1 MTTSSHTRTDTLTN
15 RERHVVALAGR
26 GLSNQEIADEL
37 SISARTVKCTLHRAS
52 VRLGAHNRVQAVV
65 FALRRGI
72 ISITDVYTVS
82 ELTRVLDY
90 LPSDLL
96 QEIWGRVEGG
106 NGHELPGACGKP
118 SDNGN
123 GAHDSVEAELECV
136 HS

>member
-15 RERHVVALAGR
+15 REQHVVALVGR

-52 VRLGAHNRVQAVV
+52 VRLGAHNRVQAVI

-72 ISITDVYTVS
+72 ISITDVYSVS
-82 ELTRVLDY
+82 ELTSVVDY
-90 LPSDLL
+90 LPTELL
-96 QEIWGRVEGG
+96 QEIWARVERP
-106 NGHELPGACGKP
+106 NGKDRSNGCREP

-123 GAHDSVEAELECV
+123 GAHDSLGEELECV
-136 HS
+136 RS

>member
-15 RERHVVALAGR
+15 REQHVVALVGR

-52 VRLGAHNRVQAVV
+52 VRLGAHNRVQAVI

-72 ISITDVYTVS
+72 ISITDVYSVS
-82 ELTRVLDY
+82 ELTSVVDY
-90 LPSDLL
+90 LPTELL
-96 QEIWGRVEGG
+96 QEIWERVEGG
-106 NGHELPGACGKP
+106 NGKDRSNGCRKP

-123 GAHDSVEAELECV
+123 GAHDSLVGELGCV
-136 HS
+136 RS